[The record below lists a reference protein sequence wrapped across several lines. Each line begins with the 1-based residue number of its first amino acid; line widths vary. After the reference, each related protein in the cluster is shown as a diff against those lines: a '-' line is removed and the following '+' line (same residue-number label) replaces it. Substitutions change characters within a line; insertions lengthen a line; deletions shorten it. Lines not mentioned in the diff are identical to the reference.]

1 MAETSEPSELSEP
14 SEPTPPATL
23 PPETPQPLAA
33 ASGDTAQRTTRV
45 SRWARRGRAAA
56 ARDDVEAAI
65 LDMENRVHDFE
76 AKAREMDA
84 RIEARAG
91 RSLTKAVFFGL
102 VLGLSLLFSLIVI
115 KQLFMIFVAALLA
128 FTVYELASALRFAG
142 RDIPRIPLVI
152 AAVGV
157 VPFAFYL
164 GAPGLWWAFLG
175 GVAFVSLWRIIET
188 VRPAMRGPAVS
199 LRTDL
204 AAAVFVLSYVPL
216 LGGFAVVMSAQ
227 PNGEWWVLA
236 YLLVVITI
244 DTGAYA
250 SGVLFGRHLMAPRIS
265 PKKTWEGFAG
275 AVVAA
280 TVAGILLAVFMIGT
294 DWWVGVVLAVTLVG
308 VATLG
313 DLTESL
319 IKRDLGI
326 KDISTWL
333 PGHGGF
339 LDRLDSILPS
349 TIAAYVIFTL
359 LG

>member
-1 MAETSEPSELSEP
+1 
-14 SEPTPPATL
+14 
-23 PPETPQPLAA
+23 
-33 ASGDTAQRTTRV
+33 
-45 SRWARRGRAAA
+45 
-56 ARDDVEAAI
+56 
-65 LDMENRVHDFE
+65 VHDLE
-76 AKAREMDA
+76 VKAREIDA

-91 RSLTKAVFFGL
+91 RNLTKAIFFGL
-102 VLGLSLLFSLIVI
+102 VLALSLIVSLVVF
-115 KQLFMIFVAALLA
+115 KQLFMLFVAVLVA

-157 VPFAFYL
+157 VPSAFYL
-164 GAPGLWWAFLG
+164 GAPGLWWSFLAG
-175 GVAFVSLWRIIET
+175 IAFVSLWRIAET
-188 VRPAMRGPAVS
+188 ARPAMRAPSVS

-204 AAAVFVLSYVPL
+204 AAGVFVLSYVPL

-227 PNGEWWVLA
+227 PGGEWWVLT
-236 YLLVVITI
+236 YLLIVIAI

-250 SGVLFGRHLMAPRIS
+250 AGILFGKHPMAPRIS

-280 TVAGILLAVFMIGT
+280 GVTGVLLAVFMIQT

-313 DLTESL
+313 DLIESL
-319 IKRDLGI
+319 IKRDLGV

-349 TIAAYVIFTL
+349 SVAAYVLFTL

>member
-1 MAETSEPSELSEP
+1 MATSSEP
-14 SEPTPPATL
+14 SEPAKVQPPASAD
-23 PPETPQPLAA
+23 TPQRAVRGLR
-33 ASGDTAQRTTRV
+33 SST
-45 SRWARRGRAAA
+45 RGRASA
-56 ARDDVEAAI
+56 ARDDVAAAL
-65 LDMENRVHDFE
+65 LDIETKVHDFE
-76 AKAREMDA
+76 IKAREMDA
-84 RIEARAG
+84 RIEAKAG
-91 RSLTKAVFFGL
+91 RSLTKAIFFGL
-102 VLGLSLLFSLIVI
+102 ILGFALIFSLIVI
-115 KQLFMIFVAALLA
+115 KQLFMLFVAALVA

-142 RDIPRIPLVI
+142 RDIPRPPLII
-152 AAVGV
+152 ASVGM
-157 VPFAFYL
+157 VPAAFYL
-164 GAPGLWWAFLG
+164 GAPGLWWGFLA
-175 GVAFVSLWRIIET
+175 GVACVSLWRIVEN
-188 VRPAMRGPAVS
+188 VRPAMRAPEVS
-199 LRTDL
+199 LSTDL
-204 AAAVFVLSYVPL
+204 AAGIFVLSYVPL

-227 PNGEWWVLA
+227 PRGEWWVLA
-236 YLLVVITI
+236 YLIVVITI

-250 SGVLFGRHLMAPRIS
+250 SGVLFGKHPMAPRIS

-280 TVAGILLAVFMIGT
+280 TVAGVLLAVFMIGT
-294 DWWVGVVLAVTLVG
+294 DWWVGLMLAFTLVG

-349 TIAAYVIFTL
+349 TIAAYVIFTV

>member
-1 MAETSEPSELSEP
+1 MADSETS
-14 SEPTPPATL
+14 
-23 PPETPQPLAA
+23 PERP
-33 ASGDTAQRTTRV
+33 
-45 SRWARRGRAAA
+45 RRGRATS
-56 ARDDVEAAI
+56 ARDEVEAAI
-65 LDMENRVHDFE
+65 HDIESKVHDLE
-76 AKAREMDA
+76 AKAREIDA

-91 RSLTKAVFFGL
+91 RNLTKAIFFGL

-115 KQLFMIFVAALLA
+115 KELFMLFAGALVA

-142 RDIPRIPLVI
+142 RDIPRIPIVAVSLAMVP
-152 AAVGV
+152 AAFYGGAAGLWWAYLGAVGV
-157 VPFAFYL
+157 V
-164 GAPGLWWAFLG
+164 
-175 GVAFVSLWRIIET
+175 SLWRLIET
-188 VRPAMRGPAVS
+188 ARPAMRQPGVS

-204 AAAVFVLSYVPL
+204 AAGVFVLSYVPL
-216 LGGFAVVMSAQ
+216 LAGFAVVMTAQ
-227 PNGEWWVLA
+227 PGGEWWVLA
-236 YLLVVITI
+236 YLIVVIAI

-250 SGVLFGRHLMAPRIS
+250 SGILFGKHPMAPRIS

-275 AVVAA
+275 SVLAA
-280 TVAGILLAVFMIGT
+280 TVAGILLALFMIGT
-294 DWWVGVVLAVTLVG
+294 EWWVGLVLGLTLVG

-339 LDRLDSILPS
+339 LDRLDSMLPS
-349 TIAAYVIFTL
+349 TIAAYVIFSL

>member
-1 MAETSEPSELSEP
+1 M
-14 SEPTPPATL
+14 
-23 PPETPQPLAA
+23 PETPESASTAEAA
-33 ASGDTAQRTTRV
+33 EQKPARS
-45 SRWARRGRAAA
+45 ARRWGRGAS
-56 ARDDVEAAI
+56 ARDEVEAAI
-65 LDMENRVHDFE
+65 HDIENKVHDLE

-91 RSLTKAVFFGL
+91 RSLTKAIFFGL
-102 VLGLSLLFSLIVI
+102 VLGLALLFSLIVI
-115 KQLFMIFVAALLA
+115 KQVFMLFAAALVA

-152 AAVGV
+152 ASIGV
-157 VPFAFYL
+157 IPPAFYL
-164 GAPGLWWAFLG
+164 GAPGLWWAFLA

-188 VRPAMRGPAVS
+188 ARPAMRQPGVS

-204 AAAVFVLSYVPL
+204 AAGIFVLSYVPL
-216 LGGFAVVMSAQ
+216 LAGFAVVMTAQ
-227 PNGEWWVLA
+227 PGGEWWVLA
-236 YLLVVITI
+236 YLIVVIAI

-250 SGVLFGRHLMAPRIS
+250 SGVLFGKHPMAPRIS

-275 AVVAA
+275 SVVAA
-280 TVAGILLAVFMIGT
+280 TLAAILLAVFMIGT
-294 DWWVGVVLAVTLVG
+294 EWWVGLILALTLVG

-339 LDRLDSILPS
+339 LDRLDSMLPS
-349 TIAAYVIFTL
+349 TIAAYVIFTF

>member
-1 MAETSEPSELSEP
+1 M
-14 SEPTPPATL
+14 
-23 PPETPQPLAA
+23 PETPESPSAPEVP
-33 ASGDTAQRTTRV
+33 ASPPERG
-45 SRWARRGRAAA
+45 SRRLGRDRAAA
-56 ARDDVEAAI
+56 ARGEVQAAIRDVESK
-65 LDMENRVHDFE
+65 VHDLE
-76 AKAREMDA
+76 VKAREMDA

-91 RSLTKAVFFGL
+91 RNLPKALFFGL
-102 VLGLSLLFSLIVI
+102 VLGLALLFSLIVV
-115 KQLFMIFVAALLA
+115 KQVFMLFAAALVA

-152 AAVGV
+152 ASIGV
-157 VPFAFYL
+157 VPPAFYL
-164 GAPGLWWAFLG
+164 GAPGLWWAFLA
-175 GVAFVSLWRIIET
+175 GVAFVSLWRIVET
-188 VRPAMRGPAVS
+188 VRPEMRKPGVS

-204 AAAVFVLSYVPL
+204 AAGIFVLSYVPL
-216 LGGFAVVMSAQ
+216 LAGFAVVMTAQ
-227 PNGEWWVLA
+227 PGGEWWVLA
-236 YLLVVITI
+236 YLIVVIAA

-250 SGVLFGRHLMAPRIS
+250 SGVLFGKHLMAPRIS

-275 AVVAA
+275 SVVAA
-280 TVAGILLAVFMIGT
+280 TLAAILLSVLMIGAE
-294 DWWVGVVLAVTLVG
+294 WWVGLVLGLTLVG

-339 LDRLDSILPS
+339 LDRLDSMLPS
-349 TIAAYVIFTL
+349 TIAAYVIFSL

>member
-1 MAETSEPSELSEP
+1 M
-14 SEPTPPATL
+14 
-23 PPETPQPLAA
+23 PETPESASTAEAA
-33 ASGDTAQRTTRV
+33 EQKP
-45 SRWARRGRAAA
+45 ARGARRPGRGRAAS
-56 ARDDVEAAI
+56 ARDEVEAAI
-65 LDMENRVHDFE
+65 HDIENKVHDLE

-91 RSLTKAVFFGL
+91 RSLTKAIFFGL
-102 VLGLSLLFSLIVI
+102 VLGLALLFSLIVI
-115 KQLFMIFVAALLA
+115 KQVFMLFAAALVA

-152 AAVGV
+152 ASIGV
-157 VPFAFYL
+157 IPPAFYL
-164 GAPGLWWAFLG
+164 GAPGLWWAFLA
-175 GVAFVSLWRIIET
+175 GVAFVSLWRIVET
-188 VRPAMRGPAVS
+188 VRPAMRQPGVS

-204 AAAVFVLSYVPL
+204 AAGIFVMSYVPL
-216 LGGFAVVMSAQ
+216 LAGFAVVMTAQ
-227 PNGEWWVLA
+227 PGGEWWVLA
-236 YLLVVITI
+236 YLIVVIAI

-250 SGVLFGRHLMAPRIS
+250 SGVLFGKHPMAPRIS

-275 AVVAA
+275 SVVAA
-280 TVAGILLAVFMIGT
+280 TLAGILLAVLMIGT
-294 DWWVGVVLAVTLVG
+294 QWWVGLILGLTLVA

-339 LDRLDSILPS
+339 LDRLDSMLPS
-349 TIAAYVIFTL
+349 TIAAYVIFSL

>member
-1 MAETSEPSELSEP
+1 M
-14 SEPTPPATL
+14 
-23 PPETPQPLAA
+23 PETPESAPPAA
-33 ASGDTAQRTTRV
+33 APEPVPPRG
-45 SRWARRGRAAA
+45 ARRPGRGRAAS
-56 ARDDVEAAI
+56 ARDEVEAAI
-65 LDMENRVHDFE
+65 HDIENKVHDLE

-91 RSLTKAVFFGL
+91 RSLTKAIFFGL
-102 VLGLSLLFSLIVI
+102 VLGFALLFSLIVV
-115 KQLFMIFVAALLA
+115 KELFMIFAATLVA

-152 AAVGV
+152 AAIGV
-157 VPFAFYL
+157 VPPAFYL
-164 GAPGLWWAFLG
+164 GAPGLWWAFLA
-175 GVAFVSLWRIIET
+175 GVAFVSLWRIVET
-188 VRPAMRGPAVS
+188 LRPAMRQPGVS

-204 AAAVFVLSYVPL
+204 AAGVFVLSYVPL
-216 LGGFAVVMSAQ
+216 LAGFAVVMTAQ
-227 PNGEWWVLA
+227 PRGEWWVLA
-236 YLLVVITI
+236 YLIVVIAI

-250 SGVLFGRHLMAPRIS
+250 AGVLFGKHPMAPRIS

-275 AVVAA
+275 SVVAA
-280 TVAGILLAVFMIGT
+280 TLAGILLAVLMIGT
-294 DWWVGVVLAVTLVG
+294 DWWVGLILALTLVG

-339 LDRLDSILPS
+339 LDRLDSMLPS
-349 TIAAYVIFTL
+349 TIAAYVIFSL

>member
-1 MAETSEPSELSEP
+1 M
-14 SEPTPPATL
+14 
-23 PPETPQPLAA
+23 PETPESPSAPEVP
-33 ASGDTAQRTTRV
+33 ASPPERG
-45 SRWARRGRAAA
+45 SRRLGRDRAAA
-56 ARDDVEAAI
+56 ARGEVQAAIRDVESK
-65 LDMENRVHDFE
+65 VHDLE
-76 AKAREMDA
+76 VKAREMDA

-91 RSLTKAVFFGL
+91 RNLPKALFFGL
-102 VLGLSLLFSLIVI
+102 VLGLALLFSLIVV
-115 KQLFMIFVAALLA
+115 KQVFMLFAAALVA

-152 AAVGV
+152 ASIGV
-157 VPFAFYL
+157 VPPAFYL
-164 GAPGLWWAFLG
+164 GAPGLWWAFLA
-175 GVAFVSLWRIIET
+175 GVAFVSLWRIVET
-188 VRPAMRGPAVS
+188 VRPEMRKPGVS

-204 AAAVFVLSYVPL
+204 AAGIFVLSYVPL
-216 LGGFAVVMSAQ
+216 LAGFAVVMTAQ
-227 PNGEWWVLA
+227 PGGEWWVLA
-236 YLLVVITI
+236 YLIVVIAA

-250 SGVLFGRHLMAPRIS
+250 SGVLFGKHLMAPRIS

-275 AVVAA
+275 SAVAA
-280 TVAGILLAVFMIGT
+280 TLAAILLSVLMIGAE
-294 DWWVGVVLAVTLVG
+294 WWVGLVLGLTLVG

-339 LDRLDSILPS
+339 LDRLDSMLPS
-349 TIAAYVIFTL
+349 TIAAYVIFSL